1 MNFLSTINV
10 EYLDLTSTVID
21 INSINAL
28 LKHCKSLKVV
38 SLESLKINNQTF
50 AYLSQ
55 NKQLK
60 TLNLAMAEG
69 VQVEGLI
76 SILSSLKM

>member
-1 MNFLSTINV
+1 M
-10 EYLDLTSTVID
+10 
-21 INSINAL
+21 NAL
-28 LKHCKSLKVV
+28 LKHCKNLKVL
-38 SLESLKINNQTF
+38 SLESLKVNNQTF

-60 TLNLAMAEG
+60 TLNLAMTEG

-76 SILSSLKM
+76 LILSSLKM